1 MVVVTKICGKQ
12 IATNVM
18 GFKLAYRMHM
28 SEFKNENSSQQ
39 TACATL
45 EIRTRQRLQ
54 FQLLTYNNDL
64 ASRTV
69 LEDVVSPAQTTNPI
83 VMPPHVIASSALLQS
98 CVRNALTILDI
109 NAQVCEHAWP
119 EIEKYVMKGV
129 EAAQVA
135 GVKSVWGSGCD

>member
-1 MVVVTKICGKQ
+1 
-12 IATNVM
+12 M

-54 FQLLTYNNDL
+54 SQLLTYNNDL

-69 LEDVVSPAQTTNPI
+69 LKDVVSP
-83 VMPPHVIASSALLQS
+83 
-98 CVRNALTILDI
+98 VRER
-109 NAQVCEHAWP
+109 VWP
-119 EIEKYVMKGV
+119 ATEKYVMKV
-129 EAAQVA
+129 AEAAEVA
-135 GVKSVWGSGCD
+135 GVKVFGVVAEIEVIKANIFDQQEACNYLGLNNVQK